1 MGYAGCMNISQTL
14 AQHYEQLLNLTDPWI
29 IKDVELDTDN
39 LRLSIGV
46 STKKGA
52 KLPCPKCS
60 KPCSKEDH
68 RQERTWR
75 HLDTMQFET
84 LITCKLPRINCAE
97 HGVLSVDAP
106 WADEYSRFTML
117 YEKFAIDVL
126 LASKSVKS
134 AKGLLRLSW
143 DQIHELQ
150 KRSVVRGLARRQD
163 DKLKY
168 VGIDEK
174 NFLKGHSY
182 VSLLTD
188 IEKGRVLEVIPERT
202 QEVAENLLNT
212 LSQTQKDS
220 IEAVAMDMWPAF
232 MSAAKAIIPNADIV
246 HDKYHVAT
254 YLGKA
259 VDAVRKK
266 ENGMMLKAGDYALK
280 GTKYLWLTNPDN
292 WSKESKKTFRELAS
306 DEMKVGRAWAIKESF
321 RHFWDYQYF
330 GSAESFFKSWYYW
343 ATHSRL
349 KPMIDVARTIKR
361 HIKGIMAYLK
371 HHITNAVTEG
381 LNSKIQSIKANAR
394 GFRSFQNYRVAILFH
409 CGKLELYP

>member
-1 MGYAGCMNISQTL
+1 MNTSQTL
-14 AQHYEQLLNLTDPWI
+14 AQHYGQLLNLVDPWI

-39 LRLSIGV
+39 LRLTISV
-46 STKKGA
+46 STQKGA
-52 KLPCPKCS
+52 KLPCPECG

-68 RQERTWR
+68 RQERIWR

-84 LITCKLPRINCAE
+84 LIICKLPRINCSE
-97 HGVLSVDAP
+97 HGVLSAKAP

-126 LASKSVKS
+126 IASKNVQS

-150 KRSVVRGLARRQD
+150 KRAVTRGMERRQD
-163 DKLKY
+163 DEIRH

-188 IEKGRVLEVIPERT
+188 IDKGRVLEVVPNRT
-202 QEVAENLLNT
+202 EEAAKSLLST
-212 LSQTQKDS
+212 LSEKQKMGV
-220 IEAVAMDMWPAF
+220 EAAAVDMWAPFLNAT
-232 MSAAKAIIPNADIV
+232 KAVIPGADIV

-266 ENGMMLKAGDYALK
+266 ENSLMLKSGNDSLK

-292 WSKESKKTFRELAS
+292 WSKEAKKTFREIAS

-321 RHFWDYQYF
+321 RHFWNYRYF
-330 GSAESFFKSWYYW
+330 GSAKSFFKSWFYW

-349 KPMIDVARTIKR
+349 KPIIAAAKTIKR
-361 HIKGIMAYLK
+361 HLKGIMAYLK
-371 HHITNAVTEG
+371 HHITNAVSEG

-394 GFRSFQNYRVAILFH
+394 GFRNFQNYRIAILFH

>member
-1 MGYAGCMNISQTL
+1 MNTSQTL
-14 AQHYEQLLNLTDPWI
+14 AQHYGQLLNLVDPWI

-39 LRLSIGV
+39 LRLTISV
-46 STKKGA
+46 STQKGA
-52 KLPCPKCS
+52 KLPCPECG

-68 RQERTWR
+68 RQERIWR

-84 LITCKLPRINCAE
+84 LIICKLPRINCSE
-97 HGVLSVDAP
+97 HGVLSAKAP

-126 LASKSVKS
+126 IASKSVQS

-150 KRSVVRGLARRQD
+150 KRAVTRGMERRQD
-163 DKLKY
+163 DEIRH

-188 IEKGRVLEVIPERT
+188 IDKGRVLEVVPNRT
-202 QEVAENLLNT
+202 EEAAKSLLST
-212 LSQTQKDS
+212 LSEKQKMGV
-220 IEAVAMDMWPAF
+220 EAAAVDMWAPFLNAT
-232 MSAAKAIIPNADIV
+232 KAVIPGADIV

-266 ENGMMLKAGDYALK
+266 ENSLMLKSGNDSLK

-292 WSKESKKTFRELAS
+292 WSKEAKKTFREIAS

-321 RHFWDYQYF
+321 RHFWNYRYF
-330 GSAESFFKSWYYW
+330 GSAKSFFKSWFYW

-349 KPMIDVARTIKR
+349 KPIIAAAKTIKR
-361 HIKGIMAYLK
+361 HLKGIMAYLK
-371 HHITNAVTEG
+371 HHITNAVSEG

-394 GFRSFQNYRVAILFH
+394 GFRNFQNYRIAILFH